1 MTFYTSATTD
11 VGIKKPINQDSVMVR
26 SISCSAGDIVFA
38 CVCDGMGGLQ
48 SGELA
53 SATVLKAFEEW
64 LDTKLPLITAHGITE
79 GAVIDGWAEIVSR
92 CNDKIL
98 AYGNGA
104 GITLGTTLTAILLTQ
119 TDYYIVNIGDSRTY
133 EITDTLK
140 QLTHDHTFVQQEV
153 DAGHMTAQEALTSN
167 KRHILTRC
175 IGAREDM
182 APDFFSGKVKKDAVY
197 MLCSDGFRHTVSEQE
212 FIQHLSP
219 VTINCD
225 EDLKKREVYLIDVNK
240 QRRENDNIS
249 VVTVAAR

>member
-1 MTFYTSATTD
+1 MQGEAFRTVIAKIDQRQHAQKSTLFAVDRLVHHKIGRGSVLDGGKCILQLRGVRPFKSDKYDITQHPNYKYLSDADPKNNFDIEKFLSTRLKT
-11 VGIKKPINQDSVMVR
+11 KP
-26 SISCSAGDIVFA
+26 
-38 CVCDGMGGLQ
+38 
-48 SGELA
+48 
-53 SATVLKAFEEW
+53 
-64 LDTKLPLITAHGITE
+64 
-79 GAVIDGWAEIVSR
+79 
-92 CNDKIL
+92 NDKF
-98 AYGNGA
+98 
-104 GITLGTTLTAILLTQ
+104 
-119 TDYYIVNIGDSRTY
+119 DTY